1 MAGVP
6 ELELT
11 DPRVLTDPFTSYGR
25 AREQSPLARLQ
36 GPGFGPIWV
45 LTRHEGARAMLADQR
60 FELRAESYQRLDV
73 PEDCRPYLRTMSEQP
88 GPEHARLRQLVAPA
102 FSARR
107 AAGLADRIE
116 PLVDRLLD
124 ELPDHVEDGTVDL
137 VEHVLRPLPM
147 DVICELVGIPW
158 ADRPRWRE
166 FGVMVASGAGQQF
179 AEAVPGI
186 VHGAR
191 DAVAR
196 RRADPDVPDL
206 LGDLVRAQAEDG
218 DRLDDTELITMVW
231 HLVLAGQTPANLI
244 ANAVAELFAHPKQL
258 AALRAEPTVPQS
270 AVDELVRWC
279 GPTLLTIPRYAT
291 QDVELYGSTIGQ
303 GDAVTAAVAAV
314 NRDPR
319 AFADPDRFD
328 VGRTGAPSAHL
339 GFGHGPHFCLGAA
352 LARTETTIAL
362 ARLWDRFPDLA
373 PAYAPDT
380 PDRAFDPGTWRLNS
394 LRVELGVES
403 RG

>member
-11 DPRVLTDPFTSYGR
+11 DPRVLT
-25 AREQSPLARLQ
+25 
-36 GPGFGPIWV
+36 
-45 LTRHEGARAMLADQR
+45 RHEDARAMLADQR
-60 FELRAESYQRLDV
+60 FELRAESQRLDV

-116 PLVDRLLD
+116 LLVDRLLD

-166 FGVMVASGAGQQF
+166 YGVMVASGAGQQF

-186 VHGAR
+186 VHGVR
-191 DAVAR
+191 DAVAW

-206 LGDLVRAQAEDG
+206 LGDLVRARAEDG

-244 ANAVAELFAHPKQL
+244 ANAVAERTPEAVGRPPRRADR
-258 AALRAEPTVPQS
+258 AANRRRRVGQVVRSDVVDDS
-270 AVDELVRWC
+270 AVRDTGRRAVRQHDRQGRC
-279 GPTLLTIPRYAT
+279 GDRGGGRCEPGSTRVRRSRPVRRRAYGRTIGTPRLRTRPTLLSGRR
-291 QDVELYGSTIGQ
+291 VG
-303 GDAVTAAVAAV
+303 
-314 NRDPR
+314 
-319 AFADPDRFD
+319 PDR
-328 VGRTGAPSAHL
+328 
-339 GFGHGPHFCLGAA
+339 
-352 LARTETTIAL
+352 
-362 ARLWDRFPDLA
+362 DR
-373 PAYAPDT
+373 
-380 PDRAFDPGTWRLNS
+380 DRAGEIVGPVPRSGA
-394 LRVELGVES
+394 GVRTRHS
-403 RG
+403 